1 MEFFQGSGLPLEALS
16 EIWRSSTN
24 GEPAMHPMAFKAALE
39 LVAARLAP
47 APAPAP
53 AAPAAS
59 APPPAPPSSAKPPR
73 PIPEGSDMSAA
84 EHKKYCAHYSK
95 LPGGKQGRV
104 APEDAVK
111 FLSKAKLAPERI
123 RQLLAGITG
132 GSTDVISRDHFS
144 VAMHETYK
152 AIKQKGGKTPAPSQM
167 LVTPAP
173 A

>member
-1 MEFFQGSGLPLEALS
+1 
-16 EIWRSSTN
+16 
-24 GEPAMHPMAFKAALE
+24 
-39 LVAARLAP
+39 
-47 APAPAP
+47 
-53 AAPAAS
+53 
-59 APPPAPPSSAKPPR
+59 
-73 PIPEGSDMSAA
+73 MSAA

-167 LVTPAP
+167 LAGAGAGAGARRAAGAHRRLRRLRGLRVRSQS
-173 A
+173 